1 MKKDNLSSISIDYKF
16 NTDKELGEGD
26 LEFYINGKNLC
37 SYKKDGNLKS
47 YSWNLFCVVTWM
59 CENIEYIIGY
69 DPFPLPVKGD
79 TSLELISEADQYES
93 EDIIEEYLWN
103 SAKSTWIFKHN
114 WFSYREGSILPQVYF
129 RRVGNDIEICWDNDF
144 WQESGIEFQMTKGSV
159 RIEKDNFVK
168 TITEFIRSFLTKAS
182 ELTNDE
188 EQQIKIEN
196 LSRQLQLIEE

>member
-1 MKKDNLSSISIDYKF
+1 MKREYLSSISIDYEL
-16 NTDKELGEGD
+16 NADKELGEGD

-79 TSLELISEADQYES
+79 TSLELISEADQFES
-93 EDIIEEYLWN
+93 EDI
-103 SAKSTWIFKHN
+103 
-114 WFSYREGSILPQVYF
+114 
-129 RRVGNDIEICWDNDF
+129 
-144 WQESGIEFQMTKGSV
+144 
-159 RIEKDNFVK
+159 KDNFIK
-168 TITEFIRSFLTKAS
+168 TITEFIRSFLKKAS

-188 EQQIKIEN
+188 EQEIKIEN